1 MAHHRA
7 RDFIAGARDLR
18 PGLSM
23 DVDFVT
29 FGRTGMG
36 KSTTCNN
43 LIGAQDKK
51 ETEYITALEATENIK
66 DIYCSSR
73 ETYFMTSDGFESC
86 TKKCKVLSHGP
97 IRVLDVPGFA
107 DSEDSKASVCERNLT
122 LIRNVMRVQED
133 LGLSFY
139 RVLYFMPQ
147 RGPLRKID
155 QHLKDELE
163 VFYSYFG
170 NQIFESMIIV
180 LTKDVSDQD
189 RDINDADLETT
200 RKAVTAALEM
210 VWKKKEA
217 FPKPPVCPPLMYL
230 PFGISTQDLLKKI
243 KDAPVPM
250 DTASATLTI
259 VPNMCTKCG
268 WSVVKVN
275 DEPFQVTNGREAV
288 PFSDS
293 VCHPKIIAKYTL
305 RQKIL
310 GGLGH
315 LGTLGFVALYE
326 EISGKETWPGFTNS
340 DEICVNCKEAPG
352 RTPGCIK
359 INVEYTD
366 TYETYPVKHSNQ
378 VTRN

>member
-1 MAHHRA
+1 M
-7 RDFIAGARDLR
+7 D
-18 PGLSM
+18 PLS
-23 DVDFVT
+23 VDFVT

-36 KSTTCNN
+36 KSTTCNI

-51 ETEYITALEATENIK
+51 DSEYITTLEVTEKIK

-73 ETYFMTSDGFESC
+73 ETYFKTSDGFESC

-122 LIRNVMRVQED
+122 LIRNVIRVQDD
-133 LGLSFY
+133 LGLSIY

-147 RGPLRKID
+147 RGPLRRID

-180 LTKDVSDQD
+180 VTKDVSDQD
-189 RDINDADLETT
+189 RGFNDADLETT
-200 RKAVTAALEM
+200 KKAVTAALEM
-210 VWKKKEA
+210 IWKNKREA
-217 FPKPPVCPPLMYL
+217 FPNSPVCPPLMYL
-230 PFGISTQDLLKKI
+230 PLGISTQDLLKRI

-275 DEPFQVTNGREAV
+275 DEPFQVTNGREVV

-315 LGTLGFVALYE
+315 LAALGFVALYE

-352 RTPGCIK
+352 RTPGCMK
-359 INVEYTD
+359 INAEYTD